1 MKESIAQL
9 VLQPLRH
16 VLMGPIHAQ
25 PHNGPGQERHE
36 LATIAGPQLCA
47 KDRDDSRGNR
57 K

>member
-1 MKESIAQL
+1 MKESIAQH

-25 PHNGPGQERHE
+25 PHKDPGQETHE

-47 KDRDDSRGNR
+47 KE
-57 K
+57 